1 ALVGMAFAGPIGAV
15 AGAASGVAAQALAD
29 LAKAALNSRL
39 RRAEET
45 LETAAQITGYELTD
59 LEEILLRD
67 EGKLELAAQA
77 LDASAT
83 SSFSDRV
90 VAFAAAI
97 AIVAEVH
104 DLEILQRI
112 GIVVR
117 ALSSLDNLHVTLLA
131 SLVDTP
137 RPAGTQ
143 PAELE
148 NEFNLS
154 ADELRPIV
162 R

>member
-1 ALVGMAFAGPIGAV
+1 
-15 AGAASGVAAQALAD
+15 
-29 LAKAALNSRL
+29 
-39 RRAEET
+39 
-45 LETAAQITGYELTD
+45 
-59 LEEILLRD
+59 ILLRD
-67 EGKLELAAQA
+67 ERKLELAAQA
-77 LDASAT
+77 LEASAT

-162 R
+162 RMLELHGLIADEGRFSPGLTNVAWKATTLGELCIKLIRNGDWRTRT